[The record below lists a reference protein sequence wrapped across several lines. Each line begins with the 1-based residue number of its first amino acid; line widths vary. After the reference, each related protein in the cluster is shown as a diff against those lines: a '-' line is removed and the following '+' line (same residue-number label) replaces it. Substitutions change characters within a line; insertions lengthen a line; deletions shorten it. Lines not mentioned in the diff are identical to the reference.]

1 MLARKR
7 EEQTR
12 RRKRKD
18 IDIINDNDDIIAQLL
33 QDMRQAADEDRRLNQ
48 ASQPATK
55 KIAMLSKVMSQLKK
69 HDLQLAFIEHNVLS
83 VLTDWLAPMPDR
95 SMPSMQ
101 VREAILKLLHDFPRI
116 DQSTLKHSGI
126 GKAVMYLYKHPRET
140 KENRERAGR
149 LISEWARPIF
159 NLSADFKALSREERM
174 QRDLEQM
181 PKRRKSSTDQSL
193 GSSQRKELSTA
204 MTSEGK

>member
-1 MLARKR
+1 
-7 EEQTR
+7 
-12 RRKRKD
+12 
-18 IDIINDNDDIIAQLL
+18 
-33 QDMRQAADEDRRLNQ
+33 
-48 ASQPATK
+48 
-55 KIAMLSKVMSQLKK
+55 MSQLKK

-95 SMPSMQ
+95 SMPALQ
-101 VREAILKLLHDFPRI
+101 VREAILKLLREFPRI

-159 NLSADFKALSREERM
+159 NLSADFKAMSREERM

-181 PKRRKSSTDQSL
+181 PKRRKSSGSQSP
-193 GSSQRKELSTA
+193 GPMQRKELGSA